1 MPLYMDRHELANA
14 TPEDMAQAHICDL
27 NVQDKYGAKFLTYW
41 YHCGAASGFCLVEAA
56 TKEAAESVHREA
68 HGNLACQ
75 IVEVDWHAVE
85 GFMGRIRTPQPGEPW
100 EDLALRTIVCTQLDQ
115 ESLVPQ
121 SSRLFNR
128 AIESR
133 GGFRVATTEGLMGCF
148 PSVLAAVEYALAT
161 QESFVPLASFH
172 MRSPVRARIGI
183 AVGEPL
189 SEGFGLFG
197 EVLSVASHLCATA
210 TAGTTFVSGEV
221 RNLCAKRGF
230 LFDEGRLTR
239 LAGYETSTRVYTLLG
254 RTGRDLLSSRP
265 AETVPIPHRLSP
277 REVEVLRLVASGKTN
292 QEIAEQLCLTY
303 ATVAS
308 HVRHIFDK
316 IGAANRAE
324 AGSYAYRHRLISLD
338 EA

>member
-1 MPLYMDRHELANA
+1 MSLYMDRHELANA

-41 YHCGAASGFCLVEAA
+41 YHYGAASGFCLVEAA
-56 TKEAAESVHREA
+56 SKEAAEAVHREA

-75 IVEVDWHAVE
+75 IVEVDWQTVE

-100 EDLALRTIVCTQLDQ
+100 EDVARRTIVCTQLD
-115 ESLVPQ
+115 EDSLVPDAGIQ
-121 SSRLFNR
+121 FKR

-133 GGFRVATTEGLMGCF
+133 GGFKVASTDGLMGCF

-172 MRSPVRARIGI
+172 SRSPVRARIGI
-183 AVGEPL
+183 AAGEPL

-197 EVLSVASHLCATA
+197 EVLTVASKLCAA
-210 TAGTTFVSGEV
+210 AAAGTTVVSGEV
-221 RNLCAKRGF
+221 RNLSAKRGF
-230 LFDEGRLTR
+230 LFDEGRFMR
-239 LAGYETSTRVYTLLG
+239 LAGDGAPHLYRLLG
-254 RTGRDLLSSRP
+254 RTGADSPGSRP
-265 AETVPIPHRLSP
+265 AETVPIPDRLSR

-292 QEIAEQLCLTY
+292 GEIAEQLCLTY

-324 AGSYAYRHRLISLD
+324 AGSYAYRHRLIPLD